1 MRTKMT
7 LAEIDDTNRVVGM
20 VLRQAAACSTA
31 AETRDLAM
39 NFCHGGAA
47 ALVAT
52 AGHEFTLDFLRK
64 LTAAIE
70 DEAESERLQAMQ

>member
-1 MRTKMT
+1 MRPMT
-7 LAEIDDTNRVVGM
+7 LSERDDTRRVVDL
-20 VLRQAAACSTA
+20 VLSQCAACATA

-70 DEAESERLQAMQ
+70 EEAAEERLSSAN